1 MNTSSAAEFD
11 TTEIPLTGTGAQV
24 EWAVRIRRLVNADF
38 DRVATAFRSAAERQ
52 SHLRRADTYAILAIL
67 EDKRSEVMSI
77 ERAGYFIK
85 DWQELGDQVRKL
97 IFADPR
103 YEAIKSRRS
112 ERTNPAR
119 SQTSEG
125 PNTP

>member
-1 MNTSSAAEFD
+1 MNPSSAAEFD
-11 TTEIPLTGTGAQV
+11 TTEIPLTGTDAQV

-52 SHLRRADTYAILAIL
+52 SHARRADTHAILAIL
-67 EDKRSEVMSI
+67 EDKRAEVMSV

-103 YEAIKSRRS
+103 YEAIKSKRS
-112 ERTNPAR
+112 ARTNPAA